1 MSEQRHFTPSK
12 YKYVT
17 GWVCVAIKEH
27 PHDPNVYLNER
38 EQIKSGFR
46 RGPRHVKAAQTK
58 LIGFAVM
65 RSTRE
70 ECQRICDKHTDP
82 DLGPAYEPLKVYR
95 DPDLNRWLV
104 SNYQD

>member
-1 MSEQRHFTPSK
+1 MSEQRQFTPSK
-12 YKYVT
+12 YKYIT
-17 GWVCVAIKEH
+17 GWVCCSTA
-27 PHDPNVYLNER
+27 DPSVYLNER

-46 RGPRHVKAAQTK
+46 RGPRHVKAVQTK

-65 RSTRE
+65 RSTKA

-95 DPDLNRWLV
+95 DPNLNRWLV